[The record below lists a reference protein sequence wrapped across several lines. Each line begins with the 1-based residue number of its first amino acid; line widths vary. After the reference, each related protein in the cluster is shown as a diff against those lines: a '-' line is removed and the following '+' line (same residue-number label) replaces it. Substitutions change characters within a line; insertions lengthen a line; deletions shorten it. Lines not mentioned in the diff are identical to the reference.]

1 MRQLS
6 FLLIVLFGALA
17 ALAYL
22 VPAEVRST
30 SLQVVERDAPE
41 LNILEKRK
49 GGGGGGKGG
58 GSSGGHSSSSGSSGS
73 SGGMN
78 IPVVDRM
85 RRILTFFR

>member
-6 FLLIVLFGALA
+6 FLLIALLGAFA
-17 ALAYL
+17 AFASLI
-22 VPAEVRST
+22 PAKARST
-30 SLQVVERDAPE
+30 SLQLVERDAPE

-58 GSSGGHSSSSGSSGS
+58 GSSGSSSSGS

-78 IPVVDRM
+78 
-85 RRILTFFR
+85 